1 MRNGK
6 LILELFQEAFE
17 VLGFDPED
25 EIGAYRIT
33 AGVCIFGSMTYK
45 QKPRD
50 EQADV
55 DSVDSMKFILNFS
68 VLYIKYNI
76 IKLL

>member
-55 DSVDSMKFILNFS
+55 DSVDGRFLFCVKFFEIFL
-68 VLYIKYNI
+68 I
-76 IKLL
+76 

>member
-1 MRNGK
+1 MG
-6 LILELFQEAFE
+6 AF
-17 VLGFDPED
+17 
-25 EIGAYRIT
+25 RIT

-55 DSVDSMKFILNFS
+55 DSVDGKNYLLFLN
-68 VLYIKYNI
+68 
-76 IKLL
+76 

>member
-1 MRNGK
+1 MWTVQNT
-6 LILELFQEAFE
+6 FQEAFA

-25 EIGAYRIT
+25 ELGAFRIT
-33 AGVCIFGSMTYK
+33 AGVCNFGSMTYK

-55 DSVDSMKFILNFS
+55 ESIDGKNF
-68 VLYIKYNI
+68 
-76 IKLL
+76 